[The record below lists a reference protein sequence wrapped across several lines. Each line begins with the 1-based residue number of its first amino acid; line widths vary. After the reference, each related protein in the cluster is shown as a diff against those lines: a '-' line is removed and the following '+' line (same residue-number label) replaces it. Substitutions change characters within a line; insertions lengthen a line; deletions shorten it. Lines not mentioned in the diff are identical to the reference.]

1 LPVFVFIAIS
11 VGVSA
16 FLLGLSVVSAYVEEL
31 DDKFNENR
39 KSEPWLVEFYAP
51 WCEYCKTFEPIW
63 YEVGA
68 ELKSLGSPVNVG
80 KLDTT
85 VHSSVLSEFNIRGY
99 PAIILVKGEKSFEYR
114 GPRTKDGIIEFTNR
128 VAGPVVRPLTSV
140 QLFQHVMSRHDLFFL
155 YIGGR
160 SPLRG
165 QYYKVAAEFIIY
177 NYFFSASEEV
187 LPQAVSL
194 QEVPSVAVFKD
205 GTYYLYNEERDGNL
219 SDWVGRERFHCYFQ
233 MDSFTLYQMGE
244 TTKLVAL
251 AIVDEKN
258 PTTDSIRYKALM
270 EKVATEYRDH
280 YNTKFQFG
288 YMHGNDYI
296 NGFIM
301 GELAMPSL
309 IVMNMTVDGYY
320 LPEQKVETMEE
331 LLQFLNSILNGRSK
345 LLGGNGFLRRMKRL
359 YYRAMSA
366 VKTSF
371 TSAPFVTCFL
381 LSLPVGL
388 VVMIVWGVC
397 TAVPVDEDKA
407 DEGALLAT
415 GSRPAA
421 SQRKGTAEKSNEAK
435 KED

>member
-1 LPVFVFIAIS
+1 MAGARLFVFP
-11 VGVSA
+11 A
-16 FLLGLSVVSAYVEEL
+16 FVLGLTVVSAYVEEL

-63 YEVGA
+63 YDVGA

-85 VHSSVLSEFNIRGY
+85 AHSSVLSDFNIRGY

-128 VAGPVVRPLTSV
+128 VAGPVVRPLTSA
-140 QLFQHVMSRHDLFFL
+140 QLFQHVLSRHDLFFL

-160 SPLRG
+160 SPLKVCK
-165 QYYKVAAEFIIY
+165 YHKVAAEFIIY

-194 QEVPSVAVFKD
+194 QEVPSIAVFKD
-205 GTYYLYNEERDGNL
+205 GTYYLYNEKRDGNL
-219 SDWVGRERFHCYFQ
+219 SDWVGRERFRCYFQ

-244 TTKLVAL
+244 TMYYIIAFTGGSSDDWVKTFHVY
-251 AIVDEKN
+251 V
-258 PTTDSIRYKALM
+258 
-270 EKVATEYRDH
+270 YR
-280 YNTKFQFG
+280 NFQFG
-288 YMHGNDYI
+288 YMQGNDYI

-301 GELAMPSL
+301 GELALPSL
-309 IVMNMTVDGYY
+309 IVMNMTIDGYY

-331 LLQFLNSILNGRSK
+331 LLQFLNSVLNGRSK
-345 LLGGNGFLRRMKRL
+345 LLGGNGYVRRMKRL
-359 YYRAMSA
+359 YYRVTSA
-366 VKTSF
+366 VKTGF
-371 TSAPFVTCFL
+371 ASAPFVTCFL

-415 GSRPAA
+415 GTRPAA
-421 SQRKGTAEKSNEAK
+421 SQRKRTEQTSNESK

>member
-1 LPVFVFIAIS
+1 MAGARLFVFP
-11 VGVSA
+11 A
-16 FLLGLSVVSAYVEEL
+16 FLLGLAVVSAYVEEL

-63 YEVGA
+63 YDVGA

-85 VHSSVLSEFNIRGY
+85 VHSSILSEFNIRGY

-128 VAGPVVRPLTSV
+128 VAGPVVRPLTSA
-140 QLFQHVMSRHDLFFL
+140 QLFQHVLSRHDLFFL

-160 SPLRG
+160 SPLKG
-165 QYYKVAAEFIIY
+165 QFYKVAAEFIIY

-194 QEVPSVAVFKD
+194 QEVPSIAVFKD

-219 SDWVGRERFHCYFQ
+219 SDWVGRERFRCYFQ

-251 AIVDEKN
+251 AIVDEMN
-258 PTTDSIRYKALM
+258 PTTESIRYKALM

-280 YNTKFQFG
+280 YNTNFQFG
-288 YMHGNDYI
+288 YMQGNDYI

-309 IVMNMTVDGYY
+309 IVMNMTIDGYY

-331 LLQFLNSILNGRSK
+331 LLQFLNSVLNGRSK
-345 LLGGNGFLRRMKRL
+345 LLGGNGFGRRMKRL
-359 YYRAMSA
+359 YYRVMSA

-371 TSAPFVTCFL
+371 ASAPFVTCFL

-388 VVMIVWGVC
+388 VVIIIWGVC
-397 TAVPVDEDKA
+397 TAVPVDEGKA

-415 GSRPAA
+415 GIRPAA
-421 SQRKGTAEKSNEAK
+421 SQRKRTAQMSNESK